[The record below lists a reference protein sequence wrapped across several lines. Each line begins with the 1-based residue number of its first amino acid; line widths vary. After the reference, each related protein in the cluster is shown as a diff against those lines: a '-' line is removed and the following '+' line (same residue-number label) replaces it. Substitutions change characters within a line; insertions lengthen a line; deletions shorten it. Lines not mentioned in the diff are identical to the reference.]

1 MSRELTTQER
11 LALAAEYEA
20 ATRLHQQA
28 LERSADAS
36 EVERLAKRADAARDA
51 LSRAYVEI
59 TSFTSRAPLRA
70 WVDVD
75 AGTYE
80 KAVQDALSVP

>member
-20 ATRLHQQA
+20 ATRLHRQA
-28 LERSADAS
+28 REWSADAS
-36 EVERLAKRADAARDA
+36 EVERLARRADAARDA

-59 TSFTSRAPLRA
+59 TAFTSRGPLQA

-75 AGTYE
+75 ADTYE
-80 KAVQDALSVP
+80 RAVQDALSAS